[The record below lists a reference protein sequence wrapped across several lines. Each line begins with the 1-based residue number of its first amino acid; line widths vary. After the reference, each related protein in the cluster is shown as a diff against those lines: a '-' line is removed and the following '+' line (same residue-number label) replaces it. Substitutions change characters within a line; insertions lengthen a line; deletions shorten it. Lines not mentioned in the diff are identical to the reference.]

1 MIRAAIVG
9 LGAWGKTL
17 VDSVHGKTDE
27 IRFTH
32 ACTRTPDKAA
42 DYCRERGISLTARY
56 EDIIGDR
63 DIDAVVLATPN
74 SQHEIQIKQAAVTGK
89 HIYVEKPFT
98 LSLASAR
105 GAIDVVRRARVTL
118 AVGLNRRFHP
128 NMLELTRRVRD
139 GELGTIGSM
148 ICDLTAATGFHRPA
162 TSWRTLPQEEPAG
175 AMVSIGV
182 HLVDAMM
189 NMAGRVREVYCV
201 ASNRGGP
208 HGDDTTHL
216 MLLFESGVTGLMY
229 CSVAATRNHRTAV
242 YGTKGFAEV
251 LKPQMDVFRFVPIAE
266 GNASHLARIPEPEV
280 IEVPGFNYVGKSLTE
295 FARCIREGTP
305 YPISPEDVLH
315 GVAVLEAAI
324 QSAATKKPVQLS
336 D

>member
-9 LGAWGKTL
+9 LGAWGRTL
-17 VDSVHGKTDE
+17 VDSVHGQTDD
-27 IRFTH
+27 IRFTR
-32 ACTRTPDKAA
+32 ACTRTPDKVA
-42 DYCRERGISLTARY
+42 DYCRERGIQLGARY
-56 EDIIGDR
+56 EDILADR
-63 DIDAVVLATPN
+63 NIDAVVLATPN
-74 SQHEIQIKQAAVTGK
+74 SQHETQIKQAAVTGK

-98 LSLASAR
+98 LRLDSAR
-105 GAIDVVRRARVTL
+105 AAVDVVRRSRLVL

-128 NMLELTRRVRD
+128 NMIELTERVRA
-139 GELGTIGSM
+139 GKLGTLGSM
-148 ICDLTAATGFHRPA
+148 ISDLTATAGFHRPGN
-162 TSWRTLPQEEPAG
+162 SWRTLPQEEPAG
-175 AMVSIGV
+175 AIVSIGM

-189 NMAGRVREVYCV
+189 HMAGRVREVYCV

-216 MLLFESGVTGLMY
+216 MLQFASGVTGMIY

-251 LKPQMDVFRFVPIAE
+251 LKPQMDVFRFIPIVEAH
-266 GNASHLARIPEPEV
+266 ASHLAPIPEPEV
-280 IEVPGFNYVGKSLTE
+280 IEVAGFNYVGKALTE
-295 FARCIREGTP
+295 FARCIREREP
-305 YPISPEDVLH
+305 YPISAEDVLH

-324 QSAATKKPVQLS
+324 QSTQTHQPVQVS

>member
-9 LGAWGKTL
+9 LGAWGRTL
-17 VDSVHGKTDE
+17 VDSVHGQTAE
-27 IRFTH
+27 FRFTR
-32 ACTRTPDKAA
+32 ACTRSPGKVS
-42 DYCRERGISLTARY
+42 DYCREREIKLGSRY
-56 EDIIGDR
+56 EDILADR
-63 DIDAVVLATPN
+63 NIDAVVLATPN
-74 SQHEIQIKQAAVTGK
+74 SQHETQIKQAAVTGK

-105 GAIDVVRRARVTL
+105 AAVEVVKRSRLTL

-128 NMLELTRRVRD
+128 NMLELTERVRS
-139 GELGTIGSM
+139 GALGTIGSM
-148 ICDLTAATGFHRPA
+148 ICDLTAASGFHRPD
-162 TSWRTLPQEEPAG
+162 TSWRVRPEEEPAG

-216 MLLFESGVTGLMY
+216 MLHFESGVTGMIY

-242 YGTKGFAEV
+242 YGTRGFAEV
-251 LKPQMDVFRFVPIAE
+251 LKPQMDIFRFIPVVE
-266 GNASHLARIPEPEV
+266 SNTSHLARIPDPEV
-280 IEVPGFNYVGKSLTE
+280 IEIPGFNYVGKSLTE
-295 FARCIREGTP
+295 FARCIREGVP
-305 YPISPEDVLH
+305 YPIAAEDVLH
-315 GVAVLEAAI
+315 GAAVLEAAI
-324 QSAATKKPVQLS
+324 QSASSKKSVQVS